1 MNLRRISFVL
11 IGASI
16 IVFGGLYIYLFL
28 TSSLKFEFI
37 QGTTGIQIRK
47 RSPYANM
54 NTLLDKIMPS
64 TVSLISCKKLF
75 DGDPVEMNT
84 TYKLMENLA
93 HNDIKDMEYINLT
106 QNCSSFRMM
115 RRYITNPLDDV
126 EESFPLAF
134 SIVMYKDV
142 YQAERL
148 LRAIYRPQ
156 NIYCIHV
163 DQKAVRGVKEAM
175 KCIASCF
182 ENVFIASKLHSVR
195 WGTLSVLDADLSC
208 MAELLQN
215 HKSWKYFI
223 NLTGQEFPLRTN
235 YELVKIL
242 SVYDGANDI
251 FGSTDRR
258 WHTRWKYAG
267 KPPYNI
273 RPLKGSVHIVAN
285 RDFVDFLINNR
296 IAQEFYKW
304 TKKTK
309 IPDETFF
316 PTLNHNPQFGVKG
329 QYNGSRPPHKIRHFS
344 RYKIWT
350 QRIGTGCHGKIV
362 HGICILGIGDLPFL
376 RTSYDFFV
384 NKFHW
389 NYQSFALDCMEEL
402 YFNTTINE
410 YEGIENFTTSVYENA
425 DIVKYAV
432 K

>member
-1 MNLRRISFVL
+1 MNLRRIFFVL
-11 IGASI
+11 IGTSI

-28 TSSLKFEFI
+28 TSSLKFKFI

-47 RSPYANM
+47 SSPYANM
-54 NTLLDKIMPS
+54 NTLLDRKMPS
-64 TVSLISCKKLF
+64 TVSLISCRKLF

-93 HNDIKDMEYINLT
+93 HNDIKDMKYINLT
-106 QNCSSFRMM
+106 QSCSSFRTM

-163 DQKAVRGVKEAM
+163 DQNAVRGVKEAM

-182 ENVFIASKLHSVR
+182 ENVFITSKLHSVR
-195 WGTLSVLDADLSC
+195 WGTISVLDAELSC
-208 MAELLQN
+208 MTELLQM

-251 FGSTDRR
+251 FGSTDRK
-258 WHTRWKYAG
+258 WHTRWKDAG

-296 IAQEFYKW
+296 IAQEFYNW

-309 IPDETFF
+309 VPDETFF
-316 PTLNHNPQFGVKG
+316 PSLNHNPQFGVKG
-329 QYNGSRPPHKIRHFS
+329 QYNGKSDTFS
-344 RYKIWT
+344 N
-350 QRIGTGCHGKIV
+350 
-362 HGICILGIGDLPFL
+362 F
-376 RTSYDFFV
+376 
-384 NKFHW
+384 
-389 NYQSFALDCMEEL
+389 YQS
-402 YFNTTINE
+402 
-410 YEGIENFTTSVYENA
+410 V
-425 DIVKYAV
+425 
-432 K
+432 